1 MEFVAV
7 TALLWTTGT
16 RPNAHWRKT
25 ALPPKNRLWLRRE
38 KRRKKREEGWLHS
51 VPVVKCQ
58 GWSLVWFHPFT
69 CFFRFSF
76 CNELIYAS
84 DGMKK
89 EQVGSKRLPVWKRSS
104 KSMLQLKHYLQAESW
119 KTLWWSWW
127 WENTKKKLRAELKAK
142 SPRQQMRSMI
152 GHKPWKR
159 SRSYHVHHTGT
170 ININVCVCM
179 RLLNLDFLKS
189 LHHQSITTAGRPQTP
204 HRRSLNDPA
213 SLFWTRHTNP
223 LATSI
228 SRSNAELPDWDTLVC
243 ITRTECEGTHISF
256 SAYID

>member
-25 ALPPKNRLWLRRE
+25 TLPPKNRLWPGKKE
-38 KRRKKREEGWLHS
+38 EKKREEGWLHS

-58 GWSLVWFHPFT
+58 DRSLVRFHSFT

-84 DGMKK
+84 DEMKK
-89 EQVGSKRLPVWKRSS
+89 EQVGSKRLSVWKRSN
-104 KSMLQLKHYLQAESW
+104 KSMLQLQHYLQAESW
-119 KTLWWSWW
+119 KTLWWLWC
-127 WENTKKKLRAELKAK
+127 WENMKKKLRAELKAK

-152 GHKPWKR
+152 GHKPWKWNR
-159 SRSYHVHHTGT
+159 RYHVHHTGT
-170 ININVCVCM
+170 ININVCVCV

-189 LHHQSITTAGRPQTP
+189 LHHQSITTAGRPDSTP
-204 HRRSLNDPA
+204 PFFERPSE
-213 SLFWTRHTNP
+213 P
-223 LATSI
+223 LLDAAHKSI
-228 SRSNAELPDWDTLVC
+228 SHL
-243 ITRTECEGTHISF
+243 
-256 SAYID
+256 Y